1 MLNLYF
7 YSVPF
12 IHLKD
17 FSLAKILITL
27 LKAANMKRISNV
39 YNPRLKIL
47 KPNQQKSYK
56 HKKVKIKLKIF
67 QSLVDREMPDFEIF
81 INS

>member
-27 LKAANMKRISNV
+27 LKAANMKRVSNV

-47 KPNQQKSYK
+47 KPN
-56 HKKVKIKLKIF
+56 
-67 QSLVDREMPDFEIF
+67 
-81 INS
+81 